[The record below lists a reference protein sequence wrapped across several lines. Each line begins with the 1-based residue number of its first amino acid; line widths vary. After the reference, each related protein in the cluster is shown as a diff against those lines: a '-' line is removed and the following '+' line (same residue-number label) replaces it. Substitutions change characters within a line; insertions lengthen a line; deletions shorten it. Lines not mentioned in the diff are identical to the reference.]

1 VLESYA
7 EKALSFAN
15 TFGLNPVKLNCKSES
30 GKSVSLKL
38 GDSPAT
44 KESKYQNLD
53 SEEKDRLKQLV
64 FILDKFCLSDSA
76 YHELSMFFDD
86 MPRKYT
92 VIQCRDDLNS
102 IFHIERLP
110 GNMPGAMLNLILN

>member
-1 VLESYA
+1 V
-7 EKALSFAN
+7 
-15 TFGLNPVKLNCKSES
+15 LNCKSES

-102 IFHIERLP
+102 IVHIERLP
-110 GNMPGAMLNLILN
+110 GNMPGAMLNLNTELERVVKHHISKFPSDVKNIEV